1 MTKTTKKNLNQW
13 LVWLESLHP
22 TEIELGLD
30 RIKQVAVQL
39 LPDVFLSD
47 GRQSLPFTLI
57 TVGGTNGKGSTI
69 AFIQSI
75 LQYSGYKTGVYTSP
89 HLIRYNERIQINA
102 QAITDNDL
110 CSVFEKIEA
119 VRGDISLT
127 YFEYGTLAAIYHF
140 YQSQCDVIV
149 LEVGLGGRLDAVNI
163 LDADCSLI
171 TTVDLDHQDWLG
183 DDIES
188 IAREKAGIY
197 RKNQIAIYGDTPVP
211 DSIINYVNQLGVK
224 LLRYDKDFSYKI
236 SSDHWTI
243 ITSKNTSIT
252 NVGELKFPRLAGEIQ
267 LQNASNAI
275 LALLSLH
282 QLSQI
287 SLKTINQGIQNA
299 FILGRYQYLAT
310 KPDVI
315 IDVAHNPQAALML
328 NRFLSGTPFSAE
340 KFQGQT
346 HAIFSILEDKDIS
359 GVIDQLAQSI
369 DSWHII
375 PVDSP
380 RAMNPE
386 DIKNILRRD
395 IKHKPITCYNDFS
408 SAYKTLMEQINS
420 MNQKGSGLSENS
432 GKNRIIVFGSFFT
445 VTQALEYFYG
455 A

>member
-1 MTKTTKKNLNQW
+1 MSLSRQKNIRQW
-13 LVWLESLHP
+13 LDWLESLHP

-39 LPDVFLSD
+39 LPDVFFT
-47 GRQSLPFTLI
+47 GLPFTLI

-75 LQYSGYKTGVYTSP
+75 LQCSGYKTGVYTSP
-89 HLIRYNERIQINA
+89 HLIHYNERIQINA

-140 YQSQCDVIV
+140 YQTQCDVVV

-188 IAREKAGIY
+188 IAYEKAGIY

-211 DSIINYVNQLGVK
+211 DSIINYAKQLDVD
-224 LLRYDKDFSYKI
+224 LLQYAKDFSYQT
-236 SSDHWTI
+236 SSDHWAVIAT
-243 ITSKNTSIT
+243 KNSCISS
-252 NVGELKFPRLAGEIQ
+252 VGEFEFPQLAGEIQ

-275 LALLSLH
+275 LALHSLDK
-282 QLSQI
+282 LSQI
-287 SLKTINQGIQNA
+287 SLDTINQGIQQA
-299 FILGRYQYLAT
+299 FIPGRYQYLAT

-315 IDVAHNPQAALML
+315 VDVAHNPQAALIL
-328 NRFLSGTPFSAE
+328 KRFLSAK

-359 GVIDQLAQSI
+359 GVINQLAQSF

-380 RAMNPE
+380 RAMNPQE
-386 DIKNILRRD
+386 IENILRRH
-395 IKHKPITCYNDFS
+395 IKHSPITCYNDFS
-408 SAYKTLMEQINS
+408 SAYKTLMEQINP
-420 MNQKGSGLSENS
+420 MNQKGSNLSENNM
-432 GKNRIIVFGSFFT
+432 KNRIVVFGSFFT
-445 VTQALEYFYG
+445 VTQALEYFNE